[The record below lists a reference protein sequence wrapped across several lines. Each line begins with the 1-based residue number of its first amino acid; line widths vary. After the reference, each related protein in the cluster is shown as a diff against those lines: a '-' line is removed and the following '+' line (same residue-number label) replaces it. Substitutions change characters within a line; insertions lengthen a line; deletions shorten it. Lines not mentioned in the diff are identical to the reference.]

1 LESVAAAGPAL
12 NLFSEDARKMTTLI
26 QQIINGLAVGS
37 IYSLIAI
44 AWSMIFSGLDL
55 FNFALSE
62 YLMIGAFVAITL
74 INLHIPFPIAFLLTI
89 GCIALMAYLLDLS
102 FLRRLRHAPHVITMI
117 ATVGLGVALKN
128 AAILIWGTEGAH
140 FPSFFGEKGIPVMGV
155 YIVPQNLWIFGIA
168 LFYMAALY
176 LFLYRSALGAR
187 VRAAAQLRTTAGLM
201 GINVKTTD
209 AVITMIGGM
218 SMVIGGILVA
228 PIYYT
233 EANMGNVVA
242 LKGFA
247 AAVLGGFGNLFGAM
261 IGGLLLGL
269 IENLAV
275 SYISSQYLN
284 IIAYLVLIIVLL
296 LKPDGL
302 LGKGVR

>member
-1 LESVAAAGPAL
+1 MVE
-12 NLFSEDARKMTTLI
+12 TII

-37 IYSLIAI
+37 IYALIAI

-62 YLMIGAFVAITL
+62 YLMIGAFVGITL
-74 INLHIPFPIAFLLTI
+74 LNLHLPFPIAFLMTI
-89 GCIALMAYLLDLS
+89 AAIALMAYLIDLS
-102 FLRRLRHAPHVITMI
+102 FLRRLRNAPHVITMI

-140 FPSFFGEKGIPVMGV
+140 FPSFFGEKGIPFHGV
-155 YIVPQNLWIFGIA
+155 YIVPQNIWIFGIA
-168 LFYMAALY
+168 LVYMVFLY
-176 LFLYRSALGAR
+176 LFLYKSGLGTR
-187 VRAAAQLRTTAGLM
+187 VRAAAQLRVTAGLM
-201 GINVKTTD
+201 GISVKTTD

-242 LKGFA
+242 MKGFA

-269 IENLAV
+269 IENLAI
-275 SYISSQYLN
+275 SYLSSQYLN
-284 IIAYLVLIIVLL
+284 IIAYLVIIIVLL
-296 LKPDGL
+296 FKPSGL
-302 LGKGVR
+302 LGKTKR

>member
-1 LESVAAAGPAL
+1 MRPRSGRTCKDHPMIA
-12 NLFSEDARKMTTLI
+12 TII

-44 AWSMIFSGLDL
+44 AWSMIFSGLNL

-62 YLMIGAFVAITL
+62 YLMIGAFVGITL
-74 INLHIPFPIAFLLTI
+74 LNLHLPFPVAFLVTI
-89 GCIALMAYLLDLS
+89 ACIAAMAYLIDVS

-117 ATVGLGVALKN
+117 ATVGLSVALKN

-140 FPSFFGEKGIPVMGV
+140 FPSFFGEQGIPVHGV

-168 LFYMAALY
+168 LSYMVSLY
-176 LFLYRSALGAR
+176 LFLHKSALGTR
-187 VRAAAQLRTTAGLM
+187 VRAAAQRRITAGLM

-233 EANMGNVVA
+233 EANMGGVVA

-247 AAVLGGFGNLFGAM
+247 GAVLGGFGNLFGAM

-275 SYISSQYLN
+275 SYISSHYLN
-284 IIAYLVLIIVLL
+284 IIAYLVIIIVLL
-296 LKPDGL
+296 LKPSGL
-302 LGKGVR
+302 LGKTTR

>member
-1 LESVAAAGPAL
+1 MVE
-12 NLFSEDARKMTTLI
+12 TII

-37 IYSLIAI
+37 IYALIAI

-62 YLMIGAFVAITL
+62 YLMIGAFVGITL
-74 INLHIPFPIAFLLTI
+74 LNLHLPFPIAFLLTI
-89 GCIALMAYLLDLS
+89 VAIALMAYLIDLS

-140 FPSFFGEKGIPVMGV
+140 FPSFFGEKGIPFHGV
-155 YIVPQNLWIFGIA
+155 YIVPQNIWIFGIA
-168 LFYMAALY
+168 LVYMVFLY
-176 LFLYRSALGAR
+176 LFLYKSGLGTR
-187 VRAAAQLRTTAGLM
+187 VRAAAQLRVTAGLM

-275 SYISSQYLN
+275 SYLSSQYLN
-284 IIAYLVLIIVLL
+284 IIAYLVIIVVLL
-296 LKPDGL
+296 LKPSGL
-302 LGKGVR
+302 LGKMKR

>member
-1 LESVAAAGPAL
+1 MIA
-12 NLFSEDARKMTTLI
+12 TII

-62 YLMIGAFVAITL
+62 YLMIGAFVGITL
-74 INLHIPFPIAFLLTI
+74 LNLHLPFPVAFFLTI
-89 GCIALMAYLLDLS
+89 LAIALMAYLIDVS

-140 FPSFFGEKGIPVMGV
+140 FPSFFGEKGIPIHGV

-168 LFYMAALY
+168 FCYMILLY
-176 LFLYRSALGAR
+176 FFLYRSAMGTR
-187 VRAAAQLRTTAGLM
+187 VRAAAQLRLTAGLM
-201 GINVKTTD
+201 GIDVKKTD
-209 AVITMIGGM
+209 AIITMIGGM

-261 IGGLLLGL
+261 VGGLLLGL

-275 SYISSQYLN
+275 SYLPSQYLN
-284 IIAYLVLIIVLL
+284 IIAYLVIIIVLL
-296 LKPDGL
+296 LKPSGL
-302 LGKGVR
+302 LGKTTR

>member
-1 LESVAAAGPAL
+1 MIA
-12 NLFSEDARKMTTLI
+12 TLL

-62 YLMIGAFVAITL
+62 YLMIGAFVGITL
-74 INLHIPFPIAFLLTI
+74 LNLHLPFPVAFVLTI
-89 GCIALMAYLLDLS
+89 AAIALMSYLIDLS
-102 FLRRLRHAPHVITMI
+102 FLRRLRRAPHVITMI

-140 FPSFFGEKGIPVMGV
+140 FPSFFGEQGIPIHGV

-168 LFYMAALY
+168 IVYMLLLY
-176 LFLYRSALGAR
+176 LFLYKSALGTR
-187 VRAAAQLRTTAGLM
+187 VRAAAQLRMTAGLM

-247 AAVLGGFGNLFGAM
+247 GAVLGGFGNLFGAM

-275 SYISSQYLN
+275 SYLSSQYLN
-284 IIAYLVLIIVLL
+284 IIAYFVIIVVLL
-296 LKPDGL
+296 LKPSGL
-302 LGKGVR
+302 LGRTKR